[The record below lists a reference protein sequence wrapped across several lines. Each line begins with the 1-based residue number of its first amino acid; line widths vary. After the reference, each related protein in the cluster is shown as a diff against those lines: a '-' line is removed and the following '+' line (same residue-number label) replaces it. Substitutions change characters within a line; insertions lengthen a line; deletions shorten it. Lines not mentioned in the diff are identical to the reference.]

1 MNILLI
7 GYGKMGKEIEEVA
20 LSRNHTISHIF
31 NSNDKENFEQIKET
45 AVDVAIEFT
54 EPNSAY
60 CNIKS
65 CLQNNIPIVS
75 GTTGWL
81 KKMEE
86 VKRICKD
93 SNGSFF
99 YASNFSLGVNLFFM
113 INKYVAKLMEK
124 YSDYNIQIKEIHH
137 TQKKD
142 APSGTAV
149 TLAEQILEEI
159 TRKKDWVLG
168 ETSSKNELSILAE
181 RVDDIPGTHFIA
193 YDNKIDQIEL
203 KHTAKSRKGFAL
215 GAILAAEWIIGKKGF
230 FGMEDM
236 LSNIE
241 M

>member
-1 MNILLI
+1 
-7 GYGKMGKEIEEVA
+7 MGKEIETVA
-20 LSRNHTISHIF
+20 LKRNHTISHILS
-31 NSNDKENFEQIKET
+31 SNDKNFEQIKDKKI
-45 AVDVAIEFT
+45 DVAIEFT

-60 CNIKS
+60 LNIKS

-81 KKMEE
+81 DKMEE

-113 INKYVAKLMEK
+113 INKYAAKLMGK
-124 YSDYNIQIKEIHH
+124 HSDYDVHIKEIHH

-159 TRKKDWVLG
+159 TRKKDWVLE
-168 ETSSKNELSILAE
+168 ETSSKSKLAIQAE
-181 RVDDIPGTHFIA
+181 RTGNVPGTHSVV
-193 YDNKIDQIEL
+193 YNSEIDQIEL
-203 KHTAKSRKGFAL
+203 KHTAKNRKGFAL
-215 GAILAAEWIIGKKGF
+215 GAVLAAEWIIGKKGF
-230 FGMEDM
+230 FGMQD
-236 LSNIE
+236 LISTIKV
-241 M
+241 